1 MKPAKGSRVAERAV
15 VGTGAG
21 RLRPSLRLSLQQPE
35 GHLRAVLPR
44 HAVARWVRAA
54 LEAPG
59 EIAVR
64 VVGEDEGRRLNREFR
79 GRDYA
84 TNVLTFDYARDPVV
98 VADIVLCAPVLE
110 REARESGVVLGAHC
124 AHLIVHGVLH
134 AQGFDHE
141 RAAQARVME
150 ARESALMRAL
160 GFADPY
166 AR

>member
-1 MKPAKGSRVAERAV
+1 MRRPA
-15 VGTGAG
+15 
-21 RLRPSLRLSLQQPE
+21 PLRLSLQQPD
-35 GHLRAVLPR
+35 GRLRALLPR
-44 HAVARWVRAA
+44 HVVARWVRAA
-54 LEAPG
+54 VEGPA

-64 VVGEDEGRRLNREFR
+64 VVDEEEGRRLNREFR

-84 TNVLTFDYARDPVV
+84 TNVLTFDYAPEPVV

-110 REARESGVVLGAHC
+110 REAEEAGVTVFAHC
-124 AHLIVHGVLH
+124 AHLVVHGVLH
-134 AQGFDHE
+134 ARGFDHE

-150 ARESALMRAL
+150 ARESALLQAL

>member
-1 MKPAKGSRVAERAV
+1 MTRA
-15 VGTGAG
+15 AD
-21 RLRPSLRLSLQQPE
+21 LRLSLQQPDAR
-35 GHLRAVLPR
+35 LRALLPR
-44 HAVARWVRAA
+44 HAVARWVRVA
-54 LEAPG
+54 LEGPA

-64 VVGEDEGRRLNREFR
+64 IVGEDEGRRLNREFR

-98 VADIVLCAPVLE
+98 VADLVLCAPVLE
-110 REARESGVVLGAHC
+110 REARESGVALVAHC
-124 AHLIVHGVLH
+124 AHLVVHGVLH
-134 AQGFDHE
+134 ARGFDHE

-150 ARESALMRAL
+150 ARESALLQAL